1 MWSND
6 VSSWL
11 QPVVLRGLL
20 ARVEARWLSELC
32 AVSRPVSCRVS
43 RFAVLLASV
52 LSVAAGCRCSE
63 DDAGP
68 RIEASAGSSTSAA
81 PGTTA
86 PAPVSPVLPPATLTG
101 ASIARSPDAKTL
113 YVADEV
119 NSQLH
124 VVSLPLT
131 ADSLVGSVKLPGPPA
146 QVVVAAERVWV
157 SIRAPGLIWVGR
169 LSKSPAAV
177 APVPD
182 AGAPLVVEEARIV
195 VPSDAWGLALSP
207 GLRRAIVTSAWSSR
221 VSYVDLESERALW
234 SVDVAREPRGVVI
247 AADGKFALVTHLVG
261 AQLTHLTLDDT
272 PTEPA
277 RILLPPAPLRSP
289 GGALPAALG
298 YAGVLSPDGS
308 RYYAA
313 RHALG
318 ALGKNAWFGA
328 ATVDVL
334 RVAARSPLA
343 PERPRQGLEQKSQL
357 AEQLISGSDTRFP
370 GSSSSPVAQPRAL
383 LYRQTTDTLLVAGE
397 GDDRIVELDA
407 LAVDPTMAVMGHY
420 LVGEDYHPI
429 YHVAADCAA
438 PSGMV
443 LSPDENTLWAH
454 CVGTND
460 LAEVALR
467 PSARSEEADPTGVS
481 ARLKL
486 ADDPLGP
493 GGATG
498 RKLFYASSD
507 FPTSGGLGC
516 AGCHPEGRD
525 DGHVWHEA
533 SFTTEDGDTTNFV
546 GHAANIPKEA
556 HAKGY
561 ARRTPM
567 LAGRL
572 YAKGPYG
579 WHAESPTIVEREL
592 QGFGLHRWGAVPQT
606 PRAELETRAR
616 ALFDFLRRGLVPP
629 PRTDEPLTAE
639 QRRGQALFLSKQVG
653 CAECHDPKTG
663 YTTQKAYPLPL
674 LPLADGFDEDPNS
687 RYKIPGLAFLAGRA
701 PYFHDGSAASITEI
715 IEQNGTRMGN
725 TANLSPEDRAALV
738 AFLRTL

>member
-1 MWSND
+1 MR
-6 VSSWL
+6 
-11 QPVVLRGLL
+11 RGPL
-20 ARVEARWLSELC
+20 AWVRARWLSELC
-32 AVSRPVSCRVS
+32 AASRGVSCRVS

-68 RIEASAGSSTSAA
+68 RLEATSAQSTPAA
-81 PGTTA
+81 PGTTG
-86 PAPVSPVLPPATLTG
+86 PAPVARVASPATLTG

-124 VVSLPLT
+124 VVSLPLA
-131 ADSLVGSVKLPGPPA
+131 ADSRVTSVKLPGPPA
-146 QVVVAAERVWV
+146 QVVVAAERVWAT
-157 SIRAPGLIWVGR
+157 IREPGLIWVGR
-169 LSKSPAAV
+169 VSEPQAGAAH
-177 APVPD
+177 VPD
-182 AGAPLVVEEARIV
+182 AGAPRVVEEARIV

-234 SVDVAREPRGVVI
+234 SVDVAREPRGVVVS
-247 AADGKFALVTHLVG
+247 ADGKFALVTHLVG
-261 AQLTHLTLDDT
+261 AQLTHLILDDT
-272 PTEPA
+272 PSEPQ

-298 YAGVLSPDGS
+298 YAGVLSPDEG

-328 ATVDVL
+328 ASVDVL
-334 RVAARSPLA
+334 RVADRSPLA

-357 AEQLISGSDTRFP
+357 ADQLISGADTRFP

-383 LYRQTTDTLLVAGE
+383 LYRETTDTLLVAGE

-407 LAVDPTMAVMGHY
+407 LAVDPTMAVIGHY
-420 LVGEDYHPI
+420 VVGDDYHPI

-443 LSPDENTLWAH
+443 LSPDENTLWVH

-467 PSARSEEADPTGVS
+467 PSARIDDAGQVPGVS

-486 ADDPLGP
+486 AEDPLGP

-498 RKLFYASSD
+498 RKLFYGSTD
-507 FPTSGGLGC
+507 FAMSGGLGC

-567 LAGRL
+567 LAGRV
-572 YAKGPYG
+572 YANGPYG
-579 WHAESPTIVEREL
+579 WHAESPTIVAREL

-616 ALFDFLRRGLVPP
+616 AVFDFLRRGLVPP
-629 PRTDEPLTAE
+629 PRAELPLTAE
-639 QRRGQALFLSKQVG
+639 QRRGQELFLSKQVG

-663 YTTQKAYPLPL
+663 YSTRKAYPLPL
-674 LPLADGFDEDPNS
+674 LPLADGFDEDPDG
-687 RYKIPGLAFLAGRA
+687 RYKIPGLTYLAGRA
-701 PYFHDGSAASITEI
+701 PYFHDGSAVSIAEI
-715 IEQNGTRMGN
+715 IDKNGTRMGN

-738 AFLRTL
+738 AFLSTL